1 MVIGHSSCICFLTDR
16 IFLQTHVK
24 FCEYLVFHICRRN
37 LQIVRGSCADRVQGR
52 CCSTSTDTVRL
63 IWDGEPRTA
72 TSTFTQ
78 LMSSESMASR
88 SVQPTVTYCGMP
100 SRCAPTV
107 KHQVYCAGKTY
118 RVSLDLLA
126 NHFITNGH
134 LATSEPESLVINL
147 SPPRWR
153 AMNAELKVTS
163 AQNPDSATLNVH
175 RNRRD
180 Y

>member
-1 MVIGHSSCICFLTDR
+1 MLLYVHRYRKAYWGLGAQDGHFDFHTTHELRKHGESISTPHRHVLWYAEQVCTD
-16 IFLQTHVK
+16 
-24 FCEYLVFHICRRN
+24 
-37 LQIVRGSCADRVQGR
+37 
-52 CCSTSTDTVRL
+52 
-63 IWDGEPRTA
+63 
-72 TSTFTQ
+72 
-78 LMSSESMASR
+78 SEASG
-88 SVQPTVTYCGMP
+88 VLL
-100 SRCAPTV
+100 
-107 KHQVYCAGKTY
+107 GKTY

-126 NHFITNGH
+126 NHLITNGH